1 MISFIKFNSLLLT
14 EKTSQIIHI
23 QLFAEKRK
31 GKGKKTG
38 KNSPN
43 FSGFSHIYI
52 KGDD

>member
-1 MISFIKFNSLLLT
+1 MISFIKFNSLLPS

-23 QLFAEKRK
+23 QLFAEK
-31 GKGKKTG
+31 GKKKKSG